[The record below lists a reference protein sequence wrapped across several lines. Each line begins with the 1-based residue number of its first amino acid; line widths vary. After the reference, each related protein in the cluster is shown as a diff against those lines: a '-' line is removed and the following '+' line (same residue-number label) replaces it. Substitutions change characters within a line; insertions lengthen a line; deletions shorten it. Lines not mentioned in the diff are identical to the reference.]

1 MATLLYWPIV
11 DVDVESLPDPAST
24 LMANKRESLY
34 YELEQVTKDLTAIQQ
49 RRLYMK
55 YYLEMSNVE
64 IAEVEQV
71 SYSAVRKSIDQ
82 SIRYIRRK
90 MYKFIHWFVPYS
102 YLRKNSIMS
111 LSRKRRITKY
121 GKTYWKR
128 NYDSK
133 RIC

>member
-55 YYLEMSNVE
+55 YHLEMSNVE

-71 SYSAVRKSIDQ
+71 SYIDQ

-121 GKTYWKR
+121 GKACWKR

>member
-24 LMANKRESLY
+24 LEANQNDCLY
-34 YELEQVTKDLTAIQQ
+34 YELEQLIKDLTVIQQ

-90 MYKFIHWFVPYS
+90 MYRFIHWFVPYF
-102 YLRKNSIMS
+102 YLRRNSIMS
-111 LSRKRRITKY
+111 LSRERRIIKY
-121 GKTYWKR
+121 GKTSWKR
-128 NYDSK
+128 NYDRQ